1 MMNELINTYPTLREG
16 VHWLLFLK
24 QLLLRSSKIARY
36 RQAQP
41 LKVYYG
47 CGDIRQPGY
56 VNVDLRWTPAVD
68 VIGNLTWCSRK
79 FANRCDEVYVSHVL
93 EHYGNPGR
101 ANRASGDTVLG
112 ALQKIHTMIKPGGGV
127 RLAVPDFRALA
138 RLYIEKHLPL
148 NPRLLGRVYGEQDY
162 PQNYHKCGFD
172 IDFLSCCLQE
182 TGFEDIHEWL
192 PEQCGIV
199 RDSSFDHIDGVRT
212 SLNLVATKI

>member
-1 MMNELINTYPTLREG
+1 
-16 VHWLLFLK
+16 VKFS
-24 QLLLRSSKIARY
+24 LLLKSIHIALYFKHIMSRSSAIYRC
-36 RQAQP
+36 RQANP
-41 LKVYYG
+41 LKVCYG

-56 VNVDLRWTPAVD
+56 VNIDLRWTPAVD

-101 ANRASGDTVLG
+101 AHRATEDSVLG
-112 ALQKIHTMIKPGGGV
+112 ALKRINTMTKPGGRV
-127 RLAVPDFRALA
+127 RIAVPDFRALA
-138 RLYIEKHLPL
+138 RLYLEKHLPL

-172 IDFLSCCLQE
+172 LDFLSGCLQE
-182 TGFEDIHEWL
+182 TGFGDIGEWL
-192 PEQCGIV
+192 PEECGIV
-199 RDSSFDHIDGVRT
+199 RDSSFDHIDGVKT